1 MNAVEIENAD
11 VPKLSVTKHIKG
23 ADGVWH
29 PIILDPM
36 GDAGREAEAV
46 QWLDEQEAE
55 RQALIEIG
63 ASVGF

>member
-1 MNAVEIENAD
+1 MISTTENSG
-11 VPKLSVTKHIKG
+11 VPKLNIKKHIMY
-23 ADGVWH
+23 ADGVWL

-36 GDAGREAEAV
+36 GDTGREAEAV
-46 QWLDEQEAE
+46 QWLDEQETE